1 MASRSALAGLTAIIA
16 VGSWVIVGT
25 GQIPQAGQAP
35 LPLEP
40 LGGKGEAVFAAFEG
54 WGPHKDGR
62 AQVLLIGYFN
72 RNQDQVLDIPVGP
85 NNNIEPGGPDLGQPT
100 HFMTGRKYG
109 VFAIDVPKDFG
120 NKRYTW
126 TLVANGQ
133 KTQVSFWTNPPYFID
148 FFKNLANEN
157 EPPVIRLAQTGGPE
171 FQGPPLMLRNA
182 KETLSGAAGQPVN
195 LRLWVSD
202 VPARVEGAEAAG
214 AGAGRGAAAAGADA
228 AGRGGAAGRGAAGR
242 GAGGGGRGRGDGAP
256 RGDVNIIWTK
266 YRGPGEIKFAQENM
280 PLYNKG
286 DAKLVMEAATTATF
300 SAPGEYVVM
309 ATANDSSGPGGGGDQ
324 CCWSTA
330 HFKVN
335 IK

>member
-25 GQIPQAGQAP
+25 GQIPQGGQAP

-62 AQVLLIGYFN
+62 PQVLLIGYFN
-72 RNQDQVLDIPVGP
+72 RNQDQVLDIPIGP

-133 KTQVSFWTNPPYFID
+133 KTQVSFWTNPPYWID

-157 EPPVIRLAQTGGPE
+157 EPPVVRLAQTGGPE
-171 FQGPPLMLRNA
+171 LQGPPIMLRNV
-182 KETLSGAAGQPVN
+182 KETLSGVAGQPVN

-202 VPARVEGAEAAG
+202 VPAKVEGAAAAG
-214 AGAGRGAAAAGADA
+214 PAAGRGAAAAGADA
-228 AGRGGAAGRGAAGR
+228 AGRGGAAGRGAG
-242 GAGGGGRGRGDGAP
+242 GGGGRGRGDGAP

-266 YRGPGEIKFAQENM
+266 YRGTGEIKFAQENM

-330 HFKVN
+330 HFRVN